1 MPQDRH
7 IVFTFLCLLNLGT
20 QRTKLHVDQFIVLFS
35 PALQFIFSKINE
47 QKQKIGM
54 NSDTTLLPEYSRV
67 ENLVVA

>member
-47 QKQKIGM
+47 HKQNIGQAKGETHEFGY
-54 NSDTTLLPEYSRV
+54 DL
-67 ENLVVA
+67 AAGIQQG